1 MADGYVV
8 KLLYDDSSV
17 APQWVLSKRGR
28 GRLGIL
34 VYRVDA
40 TVFPSRDEAE
50 AEASIWMALPKATYS
65 VVVEP
70 A

>member
-1 MADGYVV
+1 MAEGYVV
-8 KLLYDDSSV
+8 KILYDDSAA
-17 APQWVLSKRGR
+17 APQWVLARHGR
-28 GRLGIL
+28 GRLGLL
-34 VYRVDA
+34 VSRAGA

-50 AEASIWMALPKATYS
+50 AEATIWMGLPNARYS